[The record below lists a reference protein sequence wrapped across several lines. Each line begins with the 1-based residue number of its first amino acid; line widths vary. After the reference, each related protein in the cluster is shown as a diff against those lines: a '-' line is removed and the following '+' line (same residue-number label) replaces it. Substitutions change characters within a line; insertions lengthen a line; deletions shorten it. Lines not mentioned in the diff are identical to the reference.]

1 MRRPSPNR
9 LRSALLVALVSA
21 AVLAPAAR
29 AQGPEF
35 VPLNQGAFPSLAATW
50 QGSAVRP
57 NTIFLDLYDGMGI
70 LFQTYSPQFASL
82 PPRRGLNAL
91 GYRPLGL
98 PTTAALVGG
107 VAGTRVKR
115 VKVVY
120 VDGQV
125 QRPPLVHAPSEWGF
139 GARFFAA
146 GTTVADTAAST
157 PQVVTRVRALDR
169 KGRVLSTQTKV
180 FTNPF

>member
-1 MRRPSPNR
+1 MRRPKRR
-9 LRSALLVALVSA
+9 LLWLAAFSSALVA
-21 AVLAPAAR
+21 APAH

-35 VPLNQGAFPSLAATW
+35 VPLNAGAFPSLAATW

-57 NTIFLDLYDGMGI
+57 NTVFLDLYDGTGI
-70 LFQTYSPQFASL
+70 LFQTYSPQFAS
-82 PPRRGLNAL
+82 PPPKRGLTAL

-98 PTTAALVGG
+98 PTTAALVAG

-125 QRPPLVHAPSEWGF
+125 QRPPLVPAPAEWGF
-139 GARFFAA
+139 RARFFAA
-146 GTTVADTAAST
+146 GTTVADTAANT
-157 PQVVTRVRALDR
+157 AQVVSRVRALDR
-169 KGRVLSTQTKV
+169 KGRVLTTQTNV